1 MKNRILFFLL
11 LFIIIF
17 NYSYTQSTH
26 IPDDVFE
33 ETLIELGYDNGP
45 MDNYV
50 KTSRVDKIIY
60 LDLKGKKIKNL
71 DGIEDFLN
79 LQTLVCDS
87 NLLMKLKETKP
98 NIFNKLEARN
108 KLIKVIDTSIFSTS
122 SSYNPLV
129 ISINKY

>member
-1 MKNRILFFLL
+1 
-11 LFIIIF
+11 
-17 NYSYTQSTH
+17 
-26 IPDDVFE
+26 
-33 ETLIELGYDNGP
+33 

-50 KTSRVDKIIY
+50 KTSRVDNIIY

-87 NLLMKLKETKP
+87 NLLIKLKETKP
-98 NIFNKLEARN
+98 NIFNKLDARN